1 MEVEGRLVDLRLNGR
16 GQDAVRYPVKL
27 GGQLDYLAGTLDSD
41 FGPTTQQR
49 EVGVVLAKET
59 RDTHA
64 LLTALLNK
72 ELVDHNNLL
81 KAKGLKPIDVNPTVP

>member
-1 MEVEGRLVDLRLNGR
+1 
-16 GQDAVRYPVKL
+16 VKL

-41 FGPTTQQR
+41 FAPTTQQR

-81 KAKGLKPIDVNPTVP
+81 KAKGLKAIDVNPTVP